1 MQKRQNL
8 PIVCGT
14 LVVINVIVYLICTF
28 TGDLLYN
35 IGELDAV
42 AVLRYGEY
50 GRILSSTFLHAG
62 IEHLFNN
69 MVILFF
75 LGAMIEKVTG
85 HLQFLILYLLSGI
98 GANICSLIYK
108 VIAMERIAS
117 VGASG
122 AIFGLDGVLLAWI
135 LLDRRSMP
143 DVTPK
148 RVILMIALSL
158 YNGFTAAERGQCS
171 ACGRAFDR
179 FPGRGIA
186 LYDKKAKKKSRGV
199 DLNINIYYGGRGI
212 IDDPT
217 IYVINKMQ
225 EVLEELRV
233 HVERYN
239 LYDGKTNITTLPQ
252 TLKEADGIILA
263 TTVEWYGIG
272 GYMQQ
277 FLDACWLYGDKEAI
291 AGIYM
296 CPVVMSTTY
305 GEREGKL
312 TWLRHGRFWVD
323 CPAVESADI

>member
-108 VIAMERIAS
+108 VIAMERI
-117 VGASG
+117 
-122 AIFGLDGVLLAWI
+122 FGLDGVLLAWI

-158 YNGFTAAERGQCS
+158 YNGFTAQNVDNAAHVGGLLTGFL
-171 ACGRAFDR
+171 AG
-179 FPGRGIA
+179 A
-186 LYDKKAKKKSRGV
+186 LLCMIRKQKR
-199 DLNINIYYGGRGI
+199 NR
-212 IDDPT
+212 
-217 IYVINKMQ
+217 
-225 EVLEELRV
+225 EV
-233 HVERYN
+233 
-239 LYDGKTNITTLPQ
+239 
-252 TLKEADGIILA
+252 
-263 TTVEWYGIG
+263 
-272 GYMQQ
+272 
-277 FLDACWLYGDKEAI
+277 
-291 AGIYM
+291 
-296 CPVVMSTTY
+296 
-305 GEREGKL
+305 
-312 TWLRHGRFWVD
+312 
-323 CPAVESADI
+323 

>member
-158 YNGFTAAERGQCS
+158 YNGFTAQNVDNAAHVGGLLTGFLAGALLCMITISITEDGGLLMILPFMSSTKCRKS
-171 ACGRAFDR
+171 WRSYVYTWS
-179 FPGRGIA
+179 GITSMTA
-186 LYDKKAKKKSRGV
+186 R
-199 DLNINIYYGGRGI
+199 
-212 IDDPT
+212 PT
-217 IYVINKMQ
+217 LQ
-225 EVLEELRV
+225 HCR
-233 HVERYN
+233 R
-239 LYDGKTNITTLPQ
+239 
-252 TLKEADGIILA
+252 
-263 TTVEWYGIG
+263 
-272 GYMQQ
+272 
-277 FLDACWLYGDKEAI
+277 
-291 AGIYM
+291 
-296 CPVVMSTTY
+296 
-305 GEREGKL
+305 R
-312 TWLRHGRFWVD
+312 
-323 CPAVESADI
+323 